1 MIVRSTSASSWMI
14 APEGY
19 YTIRGKRNL
28 VRLLKRIYIFTFGM
42 CIGDNSYTL
51 YVKDE
56 RVSKF
61 LFR

>member
-28 VRLLKRIYIFTFGM
+28 VRLLTRICTFTFG
-42 CIGDNSYTL
+42 IGDNSHTL

-56 RVSKF
+56 RVSKL